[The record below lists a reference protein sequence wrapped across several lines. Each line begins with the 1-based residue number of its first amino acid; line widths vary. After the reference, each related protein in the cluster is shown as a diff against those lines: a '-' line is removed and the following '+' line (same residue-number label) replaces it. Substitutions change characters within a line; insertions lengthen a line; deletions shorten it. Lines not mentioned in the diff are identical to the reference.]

1 MASVSG
7 DVDLQG
13 RLLSAVRQVMMVED
27 VTAGTAREG
36 YLVRFRGR
44 LLLDSQAAYSQ
55 LEPTFEREGTTL
67 LFRVDGER
75 HVVVAAR
82 GRVRPRPSRVWPNLA
97 LFLLTLGSVIL
108 AGALYAYGG
117 PADGTTQQIFA
128 GILRSIPAGAPFALG
143 LMGIL
148 LAHEFGHYFA
158 ARYHKTAVSLPYFLP
173 FPGSTFGTMGAFEQL
188 KEPPRNRR
196 VLLDI
201 GLAGPLAGLVVAI
214 PVLLAGLALSPIE
227 RLPATPAAAAGA
239 GVEGN
244 SLLYLAA
251 KFAVTGELLPAP
263 ASYAGVPPL
272 VYWARYL
279 VLGLPLPLGARDV
292 ILHPLAWA
300 GWAGLLVTALNL
312 IPAGQLDGGHVLYV
326 LLGPRASRLVPFIVV
341 ALAGLG
347 LVWPGWWLWAGLVFF
362 LGRTHAQPLDEIT
375 PLDPRRRALALLGLA
390 IFVLVFT
397 PVPLRIL

>member
-1 MASVSG
+1 MATVFG
-7 DVDLQG
+7 EGDLQT
-13 RLLSAVRQVMMVED
+13 RLLGAVRQVMAVED
-27 VTAGTAREG
+27 VTAGTAKDG
-36 YLVRFRGR
+36 FLVRFRGR
-44 LLLDSQAAYSQ
+44 LVIDSLEAYSR
-55 LEPTFEREGTTL
+55 LEPAFAREDTTL
-67 LFRVDGER
+67 LFRVEANR
-75 HVVVAAR
+75 HVIAAAP
-82 GRVRPRPSRVWPNLA
+82 GRITPRPSKPLPNIV
-97 LFLLTLGSVIL
+97 LFILTLMSVVL
-108 AGALYAYGG
+108 AGALYAYQG
-117 PADGTTQQIFA
+117 PVDGTLPEILY
-128 GILRSIPAGAPFALG
+128 GVLRSIPAGAPFALG
-143 LMGIL
+143 LMAIL

-201 GLAGPLAGLVVAI
+201 GLAGPLAGLVVAL
-214 PVLLAGLALSPIE
+214 PVLLIGLALSSIE
-227 RLPATPAAAAGA
+227 RLPASLAAAAGA
-239 GVEGN
+239 GLEGN

-251 KFAVTGELLPAP
+251 KYAVTGELLPAP
-263 ASYAGVPPL
+263 DSYGGVAPV

-279 VLGLPLPLGARDV
+279 LLGLPLPFGARDV

-300 GWAGLLVTALNL
+300 GGAGLLVTALNL
-312 IPAGQLDGGHVLYV
+312 IPAGQLDGGHLLYV
-326 LLGPRASRLVPFIVV
+326 LLGRRAARIVPFIVV

-347 LVWPGWWLWAGLVFF
+347 VVWSGWWLWAGLIFF

-375 PLDPRRRALALLGLA
+375 PLDPRRRAFAILGLA